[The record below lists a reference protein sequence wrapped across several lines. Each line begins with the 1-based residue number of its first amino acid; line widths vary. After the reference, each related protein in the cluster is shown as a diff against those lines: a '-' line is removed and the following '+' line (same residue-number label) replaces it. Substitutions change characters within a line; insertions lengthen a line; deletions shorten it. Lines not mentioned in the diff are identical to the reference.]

1 MREED
6 KKLEWVAQR
15 IERAAS
21 DVFMVQDVT
30 LGLPN
35 QPKTVRLRGY
45 LQAGSQEAY
54 ERLSSRLRPL
64 GYTPVL
70 RRDPEVKVDVLLAV
84 PGVFAEKDDSPVWV
98 NGVLLLLTLIS
109 VLYAGAGMSEQVA
122 AVEIS
127 SLVEALVWP
136 LLHLWL
142 GWPFAVSLLAIL
154 GAHELGHYV
163 AGRFYR
169 VAVSLPYFIPMPLF
183 LLGTMGAFIRMKGP
197 ARDRRAML
205 TIGAAGPL
213 AGLVIAVPVV
223 VIGLL
228 LSDVGPLV
236 APETGQVVFLEG
248 NSILYGIIKV
258 ILFGRWLPGGGYD
271 VNIHP
276 VALAGWA
283 GLLVT
288 ALNLIPAGQLDG
300 GHVLYSL
307 VGAKARWFTWPIIG
321 ALLLLGLWWPGWL
334 LWAGL
339 IFLFGRGHPEPL
351 DAITQLDRPRKVLAV
366 LVLLIFVVTFTPIP
380 IRELGPDS
388 DFFQQALPQ
397 AVHGLAMWLLT
408 LRWVGCRWRARWGH
422 AQPHPGRWFPR

>member
-1 MREED
+1 MREQED
-6 KKLEWVAQR
+6 TKLEWVAQR
-15 IERAAS
+15 IEQAAS
-21 DVFMVQDVT
+21 DVFVVQDVT

-35 QPKTVRLRGY
+35 QPQAVRLRGY
-45 LQAGSQEAY
+45 LQVASQEAY
-54 ERLSSRLRPL
+54 ARLSSRLRPL

-70 RRDPEVKVDVLLAV
+70 RRDREANVDVLLAA

-98 NGVLLLLTLIS
+98 NGVLLLLTLVS
-109 VLYAGAGMSEQVA
+109 VLYAGAGMSDQMA
-122 AVEIS
+122 AAGIS
-127 SLVEALVWP
+127 SDVEALVWP

-142 GWPFAVSLLAIL
+142 GLPFAVSLLAIL
-154 GAHELGHYV
+154 GAHELGHYL
-163 AGRFYR
+163 AGRYYR

-213 AGLVIAVPVV
+213 AGFVVAVPVV

-236 APETGQVVFLEG
+236 APEPGQMIFLEG
-248 NSILYGIIKV
+248 NSILYGLIKLV
-258 ILFGRWLPGGGYD
+258 LFGRWLPGGGYD
-271 VNIHP
+271 VTIHP

-307 VGAKARWFTWPIIG
+307 VGHRARWFTWPIIG
-321 ALLLLGLWWPGWL
+321 ASLVLGLWWPGWF

-339 IFLFGRGHPEPL
+339 IYLFGRGHPEPL
-351 DAITQLDRPRKVLAV
+351 DAITQLDPPRKALAV
-366 LVLLIFVVTFTPIP
+366 VVLLIFVVTFTPIP
-380 IRELGPDS
+380 MRILGPES
-388 DFFQQALPQ
+388 DFFHQALPQ
-397 AVHGLAMWLLT
+397 AVYGLPMLLVA
-408 LRWVGCRWRARWGH
+408 LRWLGSRLRAG
-422 AQPHPGRWFPR
+422 